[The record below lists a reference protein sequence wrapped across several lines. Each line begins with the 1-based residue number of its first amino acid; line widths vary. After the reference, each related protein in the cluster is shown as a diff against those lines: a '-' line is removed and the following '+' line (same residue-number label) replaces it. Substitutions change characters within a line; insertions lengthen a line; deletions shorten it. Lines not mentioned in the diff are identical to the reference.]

1 MLFGQ
6 QYRSFNLLCQGEKMD
21 RFATAVWEGGVKTGK
36 GTLTTETGTLSRT
49 PYSFS
54 ARFENGQGTN
64 PEELIAAGHAGCFTM
79 DLSGRL
85 ERAGVTGRIETK
97 ATLTLEKGAKGFSV
111 TRIHLDVTAHL
122 PGVDER
128 AFQEAVG
135 KARENCPISRLL
147 NTEITV
153 SARVA

>member
-1 MLFGQ
+1 M
-6 QYRSFNLLCQGEKMD
+6 E
-21 RFATAVWEGGVKTGK
+21 RFATAVWEGGIKTGK
-36 GTLTTETGTLSRT
+36 GALTTETGALSHM

-64 PEELIAAGHAGCFTM
+64 PEELVAAGHAGCFTM

-85 ERAGVTGRIETK
+85 ERAGITGRIETR
-97 ATLTLEKGAKGFSV
+97 ATLTLEKGEKGFAV
-111 TRIHLDVTAHL
+111 TRIHLDVAAQL
-122 PGVDER
+122 SGVDEQ

-153 SARVA
+153 SARVV

>member
-1 MLFGQ
+1 
-6 QYRSFNLLCQGEKMD
+6 MD
-21 RFATAVWEGGVKTGK
+21 RFATAVWEGGIKTGK
-36 GTLTTETGTLSRT
+36 GALTTETGALSHM

-54 ARFENGQGTN
+54 ARFEDGQGTN
-64 PEELIAAGHAGCFTM
+64 PEELVAAGHAGCFTM

-85 ERAGVTGRIETK
+85 ERAGITGRIETR
-97 ATLTLEKGAKGFSV
+97 ATLTLEKGEKGFAV
-111 TRIHLDVTAHL
+111 TRIHLDVAAQL

-147 NTEITV
+147 DTEITV
-153 SARVA
+153 SARMA